1 MTGWLRAQDAIN
13 HPEILNMKINSQISP
28 SLFFLV
34 GLASLGIAV
43 IFINTAASM
52 INALVMALIIVLTAS
67 PVMFGLRKRGMPTWG
82 AYIATLLV
90 LLAVL
95 LVFVVI
101 VVGAGKQFLNA
112 LPEYS
117 AQAESSRASME
128 AQLDAMGFGNLGL
141 DTSAISGL
149 FDVTQLLDF
158 TGKFISGLL
167 DTFSNVIL
175 IGLLIVFMLVDAAAV
190 PSKLTGYLSAESP
203 IILRLN
209 RYAILV
215 RRYIGITTIVGLVTG
230 VLDTILFS
238 VVGIEFAILWGI
250 IAFLFSFIPTI
261 GFWFALIPPVL
272 LAYLQFGLPT
282 ALLVFIGIVLIN
294 GFAENIVKPRY
305 MGVGLNLSFFT
316 VFFSVVLWSAIL
328 GSLGAILAIPLTLAF
343 KILVLEGDES
353 SRWFFGVIS
362 DKKKQEK
369 PETSSNE

>member
-1 MTGWLRAQDAIN
+1 MESCAII
-13 HPEILNMKINSQISP
+13 HPKILNMKINSQISP

-43 IFINTAASM
+43 IFLNTAASM
-52 INALVMALIIVLTAS
+52 INAFVMALIIVLTVS
-67 PVMFGLRKRGMPTWG
+67 PVMFSLRRRGMPTWG
-82 AYIATLLV
+82 AFIVTLLV

-112 LPEYS
+112 LPEFS
-117 AQAESSRASME
+117 AQAESSRASLE
-128 AQLDAMGFGNLGL
+128 AQMDALGFGNLGL
-141 DTSAISGL
+141 DSGAITQL
-149 FDVTQLLDF
+149 FDVSQLLDF
-158 TGKFISGLL
+158 TGKFVSGLI
-167 DTFSNVIL
+167 DTFSNTIL

-190 PSKLTGYLSAESP
+190 PSKLAVYLSAESP
-203 IILRLN
+203 FILRLS

-230 VLDTILFS
+230 VLDTVLFTL
-238 VVGIEFAILWGI
+238 VGVEFAVLWGI

-282 ALLVFIGIVLIN
+282 ALLVFLGIVLIN

-343 KILVLEGDES
+343 KVLILEGDES
-353 SRWFFGVIS
+353 SRWFFDLIS

-369 PETSSNE
+369 PEASSNE